1 MDAEEEEQ
9 VVNGLNDTLREINE
23 ALGDPTDRVI
33 EECAEL
39 IVALQHW
46 KRNRV
51 GLAAIEEEMADVLFT
66 IGRLMQHH
74 QCESDVETRVNETAA
89 TLWCQHVRR

>member
-1 MDAEEEEQ
+1 MVID
-9 VVNGLNDTLREINE
+9 LNETLREING

-51 GLAAIEEEMADVLFT
+51 GLAALEEEMADVLFT

-74 QCESDVETRVNETAA
+74 RCEVDVEEHVNETA
-89 TLWCQHVRR
+89 TRLWCQHVRR